1 MKAVNA
7 VERLGNL
14 GAALQMLFS
23 NVFQMLDWRNILD
36 IAIIAV
42 VIYELIKLMIRT
54 RSSAVLKGVLILVA
68 FAWLTDILQL
78 SVVSWALQQFLNI
91 GVVVLVILFQ
101 PELRQALEKLGRSS
115 LITSSPSPASEVSTD
130 KVVSE
135 LVTAITDMARKRIG
149 ALIVV
154 ERKTGLREFADTGTM
169 INADIT
175 APLVENIFEPNTPL
189 HDGAMIIRE
198 GRILAAACILQLSN
212 DPDISRELG
221 TRHRAAIGIT
231 ETTDAVALVV
241 SEETGVISIAREG
254 RISRYVDAKTLSQIL
269 NELFEAGGKSPFK
282 KLSLMIGG
290 RGKDKETEGGAGK

>member
-1 MKAVNA
+1 M
-7 VERLGNL
+7 ERLGNL

-36 IAIIAV
+36 ITIIAV

-189 HDGAMIIRE
+189 HDGAMIIRSFPT
-198 GRILAAACILQLSN
+198 IPTSPASLAPA
-212 DPDISRELG
+212 
-221 TRHRAAIGIT
+221 
-231 ETTDAVALVV
+231 
-241 SEETGVISIAREG
+241 IARP
-254 RISRYVDAKTLSQIL
+254 SA
-269 NELFEAGGKSPFK
+269 SPRPRTP
-282 KLSLMIGG
+282 LPWW
-290 RGKDKETEGGAGK
+290 

>member
-1 MKAVNA
+1 
-7 VERLGNL
+7 
-14 GAALQMLFS
+14 MLFS

>member
-1 MKAVNA
+1 M
-7 VERLGNL
+7 ERLGNL

-91 GVVVLVILFQ
+91 GVVVLVILVQ

-290 RGKDKETEGGAGK
+290 RGRDKETEGGAGK

>member
-1 MKAVNA
+1 MEK
-7 VERLGNL
+7 LGNL
-14 GAALQMLFS
+14 GMALQTLFS
-23 NVFQMLDWRNILD
+23 NVFQTLDWRNILD
-36 IAIIAV
+36 IGIIAV
-42 VIYELIKLMIRT
+42 IIYELIKLMIRT
-54 RSSAVLKGVLILVA
+54 RSSAVLKGVLILLA

-115 LITSSPSPASEVSTD
+115 LISSSPSPASEVDTE
-130 KVVSE
+130 KVVNE
-135 LVTAITDMARKRIG
+135 LVTAMTDMARKRIG

-154 ERKTGLREFADTGTM
+154 ERKTGLREFADTGTTV
-169 INADIT
+169 NADIS

-269 NELFEAGGKSPFK
+269 SELFGSGNKSPFK
-282 KLSLMIGG
+282 KLSLLIGVHVS
-290 RGKDKETEGGAGK
+290 KDKEKEGGAGK